1 MSKFTCTD
9 SCLCRYHAAATSP
22 ASRTSRRDTS
32 CLGSSAVS
40 TTCPVVAVAA
50 FAVAVVVVVV
60 AAAAVVVVAAAVV
73 VVAVGVAVV
82 VADVVPTERDC
93 LQGKIG

>member
-1 MSKFTCTD
+1 MSKCTCTD
-9 SCLCRYHAAATSP
+9 SCLCRYHAVATSP

-32 CLGSSAVS
+32 CLGSSVVS

-50 FAVAVVVVVV
+50 FAVAAVVVAAVAVV
-60 AAAAVVVVAAAVV
+60 AAAAVVAVV
-73 VVAVGVAVV
+73 VGVAVV